1 MKNYLKIANLTENEM
16 TKLFILNGPAGVGK
30 DTIADIMVEI
40 GVAKE
45 KVSFKSPMFNV
56 ARGILSMDEFGWFIE
71 NYNNRDEK
79 EKHQKILGGKSI
91 REFMIWI
98 SESVMKPVFGDDI
111 FGKRLAQSLGDGCYI
126 CADGGFASEI
136 KPLIDAGVEVTLI
149 RLHRAGYTFDGDSR
163 SYIHGVCAREIDVR
177 VVDCD
182 IDGTSALVRHVI
194 NSTNC

>member
-1 MKNYLKIANLTENEM
+1 M

-30 DTIADIMVEI
+30 DTIADIMVET

-56 ARGILSMDEFGWFIE
+56 ARGILSTDEFDWFIE
-71 NYNNRDEK
+71 NYNNREEK
-79 EKHQKILGGKSI
+79 ENHQKILGGKSI

-98 SESVMKPVFGDDI
+98 SESVMKPIFGDDV
-111 FGKRLAQSLGDGCYI
+111 FGKRLSQSLGDGCYI

-136 KPLIDAGVEVTLI
+136 KPLIDTGVEVTLI

-163 SYIHGVCAREIDVR
+163 SYIHGVCAREIDVH
-177 VVDCD
+177 VVDGD
-182 IDGTSALVRHVI
+182 INGTSALVRHVI

>member
-1 MKNYLKIANLTENEM
+1 M

-30 DTIADIMVEI
+30 DTIADIMVET

-45 KVSFKSPMFNV
+45 KVSFKSPMFDV
-56 ARGILSMDEFGWFIE
+56 AKGILSSDEFDWFIK

-79 EKHQKILGGKSI
+79 EKPQNILVGKSI

-98 SESVMKPVFGDDI
+98 SESVMKPVFGDDV

-136 KPLIDAGVEVTLI
+136 KPLIDEGVEVTLI
-149 RLHRAGYTFDGDSR
+149 RLHRAGYTFEGDSR
-163 SYIHGVCAREIDVR
+163 SYLSGVCAREIDIDVI
-177 VVDCD
+177 DGD
-182 IDGTSALVRHVI
+182 IDSTANMVIDVI
-194 NSTNC
+194 NSTNY

>member
-1 MKNYLKIANLTENEM
+1 M

-30 DTIADIMVEI
+30 DTIADIMVET

-56 ARGILSMDEFGWFIE
+56 AKGMLSIDEFDWFIE

-98 SESVMKPVFGDDI
+98 SESVMKPAFGDDV

-126 CADGGFASEI
+126 CADGGFSSEI
-136 KPLIDAGVEVTLI
+136 KPLIDDGVEVTLI
-149 RLHRAGYTFDGDSR
+149 RLHRSGYTFDGDSR

-177 VVDCD
+177 VIGGD

>member
-1 MKNYLKIANLTENEM
+1 M

-30 DTIADIMVEI
+30 DTMADIMVET
-40 GVAKE
+40 GVVKE

-56 ARGILSMDEFGWFIE
+56 ARGILSTDEFDWFIE

-79 EKHQKILGGKSI
+79 EKHQEILGGKSI

-98 SESVMKPVFGDDI
+98 SESVMKPVFGDDV

-136 KPLIDAGVEVTLI
+136 KPLIDTGVEVTLI
-149 RLHRAGYTFDGDSR
+149 RLHRAGCTFDGDSR
-163 SYIHGVCAREIDVR
+163 SYLNGVCAREIDVR
-177 VVDCD
+177 VVDGD
-182 IDGTSALVRHVI
+182 INGTSALVRYVI
-194 NSTNC
+194 NSTKC

>member
-1 MKNYLKIANLTENEM
+1 M

-30 DTIADIMVEI
+30 DTIADIMVET

-56 ARGILSMDEFGWFIE
+56 ARGILSIDEFDWLIE
-71 NYNNRDEK
+71 NYNNREEK

-98 SESVMKPVFGDDI
+98 SESVMKPVFGDDV

-126 CADGGFASEI
+126 CSDGGFASEI

-163 SYIHGVCAREIDVR
+163 SYIHGVCAREVDVR
-177 VVDCD
+177 VVDGD
-182 IDGTSALVRHVI
+182 IDATSALVRHVI

>member
-1 MKNYLKIANLTENEM
+1 M

-30 DTIADIMVEI
+30 DTIADIMVET

-56 ARGILSMDEFGWFIE
+56 ARGILSADEFDFFIE
-71 NYNNRDEK
+71 NYNNREEK

-98 SESVMKPVFGDDI
+98 SESVMKPIFGDDI

-136 KPLIDAGVEVTLI
+136 KPLIDTGVEVTLI
-149 RLHRAGYTFDGDSR
+149 RLHRAGYTFYGDSR
-163 SYIHGVCAREIDVR
+163 SYIHGVCAREIDVH
-177 VVDCD
+177 VVDGD
-182 IDGTSALVRHVI
+182 INGTSALVRHVI

>member
-1 MKNYLKIANLTENEM
+1 MN
-16 TKLFILNGPAGVGK
+16 KLIILNGPAGVGK
-30 DTIADIMVEI
+30 DTIADVMVI
-40 GVAKE
+40 KGVCCE
-45 KVSFKSPMFNV
+45 KVSFKSPMFDV
-56 ARGILSMDEFGWFIE
+56 AKGMLSIDEFDWFIK

-79 EKHQKILGGKSI
+79 EKPQNILGGKSI

-98 SESVMKPVFGDDI
+98 SQSVMKPVFGSDV

-136 KPLIDAGVEVTLI
+136 KPLIEAGVEVTLI

-163 SYIHGVCAREIDVR
+163 SYIHGVCAREIDVH
-177 VVDCD
+177 VIDGD
-182 IDGTSALVRHVI
+182 IDATSALVMHVI

>member
-1 MKNYLKIANLTENEM
+1 M

-30 DTIADIMVEI
+30 DTIADVMVSS
-40 GVAKE
+40 GACCE
-45 KVSFKSPMFNV
+45 KVSFKSPMFDV
-56 ARGILSMDEFGWFIE
+56 AKGMLSSDEFDWFIE

-79 EKHQKILGGKSI
+79 EKPQKILGGKTI

-98 SESVMKPVFGDDI
+98 SESVMKPVFGNDV
-111 FGKRLAQSLGDGCYI
+111 FGRRLASSLGDGCYI

-136 KPLIDAGVEVTLI
+136 EPLIDASVNVTLI

-163 SYIHGVCAREIDVR
+163 SYIHGVCAKEIDVR
-177 VVDCD
+177 VVDGD
-182 IDGTSALVRHVI
+182 INGTSALVRHVI

>member
-1 MKNYLKIANLTENEM
+1 M

-30 DTIADIMVEI
+30 DTIADIMVET

-56 ARGILSMDEFGWFIE
+56 AKGMLSSDEFDGFIK
-71 NYNNRDEK
+71 NYDNRDYK
-79 EKHQKILGGKSI
+79 ESPHGFIGGMTV

-98 SESVMKPVFGDDI
+98 SESVMKPVFGDDV
-111 FGKRLAQSLGDGCYI
+111 FGKRLAQSLGDGCCI

-136 KPLIDAGVEVTLI
+136 EPLIDAGVNVTLI

>member
-1 MKNYLKIANLTENEM
+1 M

-30 DTIADIMVEI
+30 DTIADIMLGL
-40 GVAKE
+40 GVVDG
-45 KVSFKSPMFNV
+45 KVSFKSPMFDV
-56 ARGILSMDEFGWFIE
+56 ARGMLSKDEFDWFIE

-79 EKHQKILGGKSI
+79 EKHQEILGGKSI

-98 SESVMKPVFGDDI
+98 SESVMKPVFGGCV

-136 KPLIDAGVEVTLI
+136 KPLIDTGVEVTLI
-149 RLHRAGYTFDGDSR
+149 RLHRAGYTFYGDSR
-163 SYIHGVCAREIDVR
+163 SYIHGVCAREIDVH
-177 VVDCD
+177 VVDGD

>member
-1 MKNYLKIANLTENEM
+1 M

-30 DTIADIMVEI
+30 DTIADIMVET

-56 ARGILSMDEFGWFIE
+56 AKGMLSSDEFDGFIK
-71 NYNNRDEK
+71 NYDNRDYK
-79 EKHQKILGGKSI
+79 ESHHGFLGGMTV

-111 FGKRLAQSLGDGCYI
+111 FGKRLAKSLGDGSYI

>member
-1 MKNYLKIANLTENEM
+1 M

-30 DTIADIMVEI
+30 DTMADIMVET
-40 GVAKE
+40 GVVKE

-56 ARGILSMDEFGWFIE
+56 ARGILSTDEFDWFIE

-79 EKHQKILGGKSI
+79 EKHQEILGGKSI

-98 SESVMKPVFGDDI
+98 SESVMKPVFGDDV

-136 KPLIDAGVEVTLI
+136 KPLIDTGVEVTLI
-149 RLHRAGYTFDGDSR
+149 RLHRAGCTFDGDSR
-163 SYIHGVCAREIDVR
+163 SYLNGVCAREIDVR
-177 VVDCD
+177 VVDGD
-182 IDGTSALVRHVI
+182 INGTSALVRYVI